1 MPETVN
7 VPYPEFESVTVRGAL
22 VVAINWPPN
31 ASETGLTVAAG
42 TRVVVAVLDQA
53 DTRLL
58 PGA

>member
-7 VPYPEFESVTVRGAL
+7 VPYPEFESDTVRAAL
-22 VVAINWPPN
+22 VVVISWFPN
-31 ASETGLTVAAG
+31 ARDVGLTVAAG
-42 TRVVVAVLDQA
+42 TKVVVAVLDQA